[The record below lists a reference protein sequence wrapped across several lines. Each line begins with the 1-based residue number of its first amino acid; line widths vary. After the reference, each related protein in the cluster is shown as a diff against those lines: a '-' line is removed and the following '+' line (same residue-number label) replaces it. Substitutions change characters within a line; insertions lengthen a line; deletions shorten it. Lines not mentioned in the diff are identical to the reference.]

1 MSTIA
6 EKLSYVDENVTK
18 IRQSVTNKSGV
29 DVMEV
34 PLADIPPVIDG
45 MARVNGNI
53 MDFYINEA
61 KYYEVGDFVNC
72 RTSNHN
78 VVADS
83 TVTFETIDGLPEKYD
98 GMNIKITRIY
108 NEIKTT
114 KINTDL
120 ILLLGDYD
128 ADIYDEEGT
137 KNSSVTITI
146 ASVICNKGDRIQ
158 VVKNLYICESDG
170 TQHIET
176 VNIAPINGI
185 DYHNNHQIPVF
196 VTLGTNGSSNKLA
209 ALWFGINFDYDDN
222 ITGVTV
228 GDIVQL
234 STVAHTGSSTVVM
247 LNSDTAFIAHCY
259 NTTYLL
265 YGMVVSGCKY
275 GGITVKIKD
284 TAIISAN
291 GSLSGTD
298 IDAIKMSD
306 EKILI
311 TTAYGSNN
319 LLYAVACTVS
329 NTAITKGT
337 ALKINGTS
345 ESGISENRYA
355 VRAENDKAIIICR
368 NNYDFTAYLIN
379 ISNVTLTVQD
389 SKGIYD
395 EEFKYNIIGS
405 YQEIPFMLGHE
416 IYNKNLYMFIG
427 GYDKEEN
434 NIITSISL
442 SFGDSAISYLFPDSY
457 RDGIVVPEGYL
468 YIRKMTSVSDTD
480 KAVFLKKKIDGVYL
494 PAVLIIRKW
503 LALYKQ
509 ESQNVIGVL
518 KSIEGNKASVYVN
531 KRYEE
536 KMGE

>member
-185 DYHNNHQIPVF
+185 DYHNYHQIPVF

-209 ALWFGINFDYDDN
+209 ALWFSINFDYDDN

-234 STVAHTGSSTVVM
+234 STVDKTGSSTVVM
-247 LNSDTAFIAHCY
+247 LDSDTAFIAHCY

-265 YGMVVSGCKY
+265 YGMVVSGCRY
-275 GGITVKIKD
+275 GGITIKVKD

-311 TTAYGSNN
+311 TTAYGSTN

-329 NTAITKGT
+329 DTAITKGT

-345 ESGISENRYA
+345 ESGRSGNRYA
-355 VRAENDKAIIICR
+355 VRTENDKAIIIYR
-368 NNYDFTAYLIN
+368 NNYEFTAYLISIN
-379 ISNVTLTVQD
+379 NVTLTVLD
-389 SKGIYD
+389 SKGIYKSF
-395 EEFKYNIIGS
+395 EYNINSS
-405 YQEIPFMLGHE
+405 YKEVPFILGHE
-416 IYNKNLYMFIG
+416 INDGSLYIFIG
-427 GYDKEEN
+427 GADKEGN
-434 NIITSISL
+434 NIITSIEL
-442 SFGDSAISYLFPDSY
+442 SFSDRTISYLYPDDYST
-457 RDGIVVPEGYL
+457 GVVAPEGYL
-468 YIRKMTSVSDTD
+468 YIRKMTSISDTD
-480 KAVFLKKKIDGVYL
+480 KAVFLKKKLDGVYL

-503 LALYKQ
+503 LMLYKN

-531 KRYEE
+531 KRYEA